1 MNFAMTR
8 VLIVDDE
15 PAFRRQ
21 LRQLLTLAG
30 LTVVGEAGDI
40 PQAEALLQ
48 ALRPDLAVVDVIL
61 PGVNGLE
68 GAPRLKALAPNL
80 RVILVS
86 AHGDRAE
93 LFQAAAEE
101 AGAEA
106 FISKDDLDLEVV
118 RTWTKDPKGF
128 GNP

>member
-1 MNFAMTR
+1 MTR
-8 VLIVDDE
+8 VLIVDDK

-40 PQAEALLQ
+40 PQAETLIQ

-61 PGVNGLE
+61 PDVNGLE
-68 GAPRLKALAPNL
+68 GTPRLKALAPNL

-86 AHGDRAE
+86 AHRDRAE

-101 AGAEA
+101 AGAEV

-118 RTWTKDPKGF
+118 RTWTRDPKGF
-128 GNP
+128 